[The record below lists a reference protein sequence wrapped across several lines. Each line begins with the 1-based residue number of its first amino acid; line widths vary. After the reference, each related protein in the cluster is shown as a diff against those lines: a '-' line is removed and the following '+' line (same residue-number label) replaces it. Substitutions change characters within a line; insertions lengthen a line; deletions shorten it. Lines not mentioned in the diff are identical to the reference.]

1 MEKAITVVG
10 GDLRIVK
17 LVEMLI
23 NDGYKVYTYALENS
37 EDLLNLNGVE
47 MCPTLDEAISHS
59 KVVVG
64 PVPLSS
70 DRKRLTSPFGRN
82 SVDIE
87 DFIKKLKG
95 KYLIAGTINIKE
107 ELDNNQIQY
116 TDLLKREE
124 FSVLNTIATAEG
136 TIQIAM
142 EETQRTVHGSN
153 VLVMGFGRIGKVLAK
168 MLDGIG
174 AKVYCEARKNEDIS
188 WIKAYGYNPI
198 HLNHLDE
205 NLDKFDI
212 IINTIPFQLLDGN
225 RLDLV
230 KKEVVIVDLASNP
243 GGVDRKAARDRN
255 LKVIWAL
262 SLPAKVAPLTSAEF
276 IKETLYH
283 VLKELSKSYVLL
295 SIVTEFSSE
304 LYKLSCPQ
312 YVLSPIPFGN
322 GFDTSIGL

>member
-1 MEKAITVVG
+1 MVIDMEKSITVIG

-17 LVEMLI
+17 LIEMLDK
-23 NDGYKVYTYALENS
+23 DGYKVYTYGLENS
-37 EDLLNLNGVE
+37 EDVLNLERVE
-47 MCPTLDEAISHS
+47 MCPTLEEAVSAS

-64 PVPLSS
+64 PIPLSS
-70 DRKRLTSPFGRN
+70 DRKRLSTPFGRN
-82 SVDIE
+82 NVE
-87 DFIKKLKG
+87 LKDFVNALKG
-95 KYLIAGTINIKE
+95 KYLIAGNIGIKE
-107 ELDNNQIQY
+107 DLDANEIQY

-174 AKVYCEARKNEDIS
+174 AKVSCEARKNEGIS

-198 HLNHLDE
+198 HLNDLNE
-205 NLDKFDI
+205 NLNKFDI
-212 IINTIPFQLLDGN
+212 IINTIPFQILDTE

-230 KKEVVIVDLASNP
+230 KDEAIIIDLASNP
-243 GGVDRKAARDRN
+243 GGVDRKAAREKGV
-255 LKVIWAL
+255 KVIWAL

-283 VLKELSKSYVLL
+283 VLKEL
-295 SIVTEFSSE
+295 
-304 LYKLSCPQ
+304 
-312 YVLSPIPFGN
+312 
-322 GFDTSIGL
+322 

>member
-1 MEKAITVVG
+1 MNNMEKAITVVG

-17 LVEMLI
+17 LIEMLN

-37 EDLLNLNGVE
+37 EELLSLDGVE
-47 MCPTLDEAISHS
+47 MCPTLQEAVSYS

-70 DRKRLTSPFGRN
+70 DRRRISAPFGRN
-82 SVDIE
+82 SVELE
-87 DFIKKLKG
+87 DFVEALKG
-95 KYLIAGTINIKE
+95 KYLIAGNINITDKLE
-107 ELDNNQIQY
+107 EMGVQSI
-116 TDLLKREE
+116 DLLKREE

-142 EETQRTVHGSN
+142 EETQRTVHGTN
-153 VLVMGFGRIGKVLAK
+153 VLIMGFGRIGKVLAK

-198 HLNHLDE
+198 HLNDLDE
-205 NLDKFDI
+205 NLGKFDI
-212 IINTIPFQLLDGN
+212 IINTIPFQLLSAEK
-225 RLDLV
+225 LDLV
-230 KKEVVIVDLASNP
+230 KPEAVIIDLASNP
-243 GGVDRKAARDRN
+243 GGVDRKAAREKG

-283 VLKELSKSYVLL
+283 VLKEL
-295 SIVTEFSSE
+295 
-304 LYKLSCPQ
+304 
-312 YVLSPIPFGN
+312 
-322 GFDTSIGL
+322 

>member
-1 MEKAITVVG
+1 MNNMEKAITVVG

-37 EDLLNLNGVE
+37 EELLSLDGVE
-47 MCPTLDEAISHS
+47 MCPTLQEAVSYS

-70 DRKRLTSPFGRN
+70 DRRRISSPFGRN
-82 SVDIE
+82 IVELEAFIE
-87 DFIKKLKG
+87 ALKG
-95 KYLIAGTINIKE
+95 KYLIAGNINITE
-107 ELDNNQIQY
+107 QLDNMGVQY

-142 EETQRTVHGSN
+142 EETQRTVHGTN
-153 VLVMGFGRIGKVLAK
+153 VLIMGFGRIGKVLAK

-174 AKVYCEARKNEDIS
+174 AKVSCEARKNEDIS

-198 HLNHLDE
+198 HLNDLNE
-205 NLDKFDI
+205 NLNKFDI
-212 IINTIPFQLLDGN
+212 IINTIPFQILDSE

-230 KKEVVIVDLASNP
+230 KNDAVIIDLASNP
-243 GGVDRKAARDRN
+243 GGVDRKAAREKGI
-255 LKVIWAL
+255 KVIWAL

-283 VLKELSKSYVLL
+283 VLKEL
-295 SIVTEFSSE
+295 
-304 LYKLSCPQ
+304 
-312 YVLSPIPFGN
+312 
-322 GFDTSIGL
+322 

>member
-1 MEKAITVVG
+1 MEKSITVVG

-37 EDLLNLNGVE
+37 EELLSLNGVE
-47 MCPTLDEAISHS
+47 FCPTLKEAVSFS
-59 KVVVG
+59 KVIVG

-70 DRKRLTSPFGRN
+70 DRKRLSSPFGRN
-82 SVDIE
+82 DVELDE
-87 DFIKKLKG
+87 FIKELKG
-95 KYLIAGTINIKE
+95 KYLIAGNINIKE
-107 ELDNNQIQY
+107 ELDSNGIQFV
-116 TDLLKREE
+116 DLLKREE

-174 AKVYCEARKNEDIS
+174 AKVYCEARKDEDIS

-198 HLNHLDE
+198 HLN
-205 NLDKFDI
+205 NLDDYLGKFDI
-212 IINTIPFQLLDGN
+212 IINTIPFQILEGPK
-225 RLDLV
+225 LDLV

-243 GGVDRKAARDRN
+243 GGVDRKAARERD

-283 VLKELSKSYVLL
+283 VLKELSK
-295 SIVTEFSSE
+295 
-304 LYKLSCPQ
+304 
-312 YVLSPIPFGN
+312 
-322 GFDTSIGL
+322 

>member
-1 MEKAITVVG
+1 MEKSIAVVG

-17 LVEMLI
+17 LIEMLN

-37 EDLLNLNGVE
+37 EELLNLDGVD
-47 MCPTLDEAISHS
+47 MCPTLEEAVSYS
-59 KVVVG
+59 KVVIG

-70 DRKRLTSPFGRN
+70 DRKRLSTPFGRN
-82 SVDIE
+82 NVNLE
-87 DFIKKLKG
+87 DFVEALKG
-95 KYLIAGTINIKE
+95 KYLIAGNIGIKE
-107 ELDNNQIQY
+107 QLDNNNIQF

-142 EETQRTVHGSN
+142 EETQRTIHGSN
-153 VLVMGFGRIGKVLAK
+153 VLVMGFGRIGKVLSK

-174 AKVYCEARKNEDIS
+174 AEVYCEARKNEDIS

-198 HLNHLDE
+198 HLNDLNEHLG
-205 NLDKFDI
+205 KFDV
-212 IINTIPFQLLDGN
+212 IINTIPFQILDDE
-225 RLDLV
+225 RLSLV

-243 GGVDRKAARDRN
+243 GGVDRKAAREKG

-283 VLKELSKSYVLL
+283 VLKEL
-295 SIVTEFSSE
+295 
-304 LYKLSCPQ
+304 
-312 YVLSPIPFGN
+312 
-322 GFDTSIGL
+322 

>member
-1 MEKAITVVG
+1 MNNMEKAITVVG

-37 EDLLNLNGVE
+37 EELLSLDGVE
-47 MCPTLDEAISHS
+47 MCPTLQEAVSYS

-70 DRKRLTSPFGRN
+70 DRRRISSPFGRN
-82 SVDIE
+82 IVELE
-87 DFIKKLKG
+87 DFIEALKG
-95 KYLIAGTINIKE
+95 KYLIAGNINITE
-107 ELDNNQIQY
+107 QLDNMGVQY

-142 EETQRTVHGSN
+142 EETQRTVHGTN
-153 VLVMGFGRIGKVLAK
+153 VLIMGFGRIGKVLAK

-174 AKVYCEARKNEDIS
+174 AKVSCEARKNEDIS

-198 HLNHLDE
+198 HLNDLND
-205 NLDKFDI
+205 NLNKFDI
-212 IINTIPFQLLDGN
+212 IINTIPFQILDSE

-230 KKEVVIVDLASNP
+230 KNDAVIIDLASNP
-243 GGVDRKAARDRN
+243 GGVDRKVAREKGI
-255 LKVIWAL
+255 KVIWAL

-283 VLKELSKSYVLL
+283 VLKEL
-295 SIVTEFSSE
+295 
-304 LYKLSCPQ
+304 
-312 YVLSPIPFGN
+312 
-322 GFDTSIGL
+322 

>member
-1 MEKAITVVG
+1 MIDMEKSITVVG

-17 LVEMLI
+17 LIEMLDS
-23 NDGYKVYTYALENS
+23 DGYKVYTYGLENS
-37 EDLLNLNGVE
+37 EEILNLERVE
-47 MCPTLDEAISHS
+47 MCPTLEEAVAAS

-64 PVPLSS
+64 PIPLSS
-70 DRKRLTSPFGRN
+70 DRKRLSTPFGRN
-82 SVDIE
+82 NVE
-87 DFIKKLKG
+87 LPDFVKALKG
-95 KYLIAGTINIKE
+95 KYLIAGNIGIKE
-107 ELDNNQIQY
+107 ELDENEVQY

-198 HLNHLDE
+198 HLNDLNE
-205 NLDKFDI
+205 NLNQFDI
-212 IINTIPFQLLDGN
+212 IINTIPFQILDEQ
-225 RLDLV
+225 RLELV
-230 KKEVVIVDLASNP
+230 RKEAIIIDLASNP
-243 GGVDRKAARDRN
+243 GGVDRKVAREKG

-283 VLKELSKSYVLL
+283 VLKEL
-295 SIVTEFSSE
+295 
-304 LYKLSCPQ
+304 
-312 YVLSPIPFGN
+312 
-322 GFDTSIGL
+322 

>member
-1 MEKAITVVG
+1 MEKSIAVVG

-17 LVEMLI
+17 LIEMLN

-37 EDLLNLNGVE
+37 EELLNLEGVE
-47 MCPTLDEAISHS
+47 MCPTLEEAISYS

-70 DRKRLTSPFGRN
+70 DRKKLSTPFGRN
-82 SVDIE
+82 SVSLE
-87 DFIKKLKG
+87 DFVTDLKG
-95 KYLIAGTINIKE
+95 KYLIAGNIGIKE
-107 ELDNNQIQY
+107 QLDNKKIQF

-153 VLVMGFGRIGKVLAK
+153 VLVMGFGRIGKVLSK

-198 HLNHLDE
+198 HLNDLNK
-205 NLDKFDI
+205 NLEKFDI
-212 IINTIPFQLLDGN
+212 IINTIPFQILDSE
-225 RLDLV
+225 RLDLI
-230 KKEVVIVDLASNP
+230 KKDAVIIDLASNP
-243 GGVDRKAARDRN
+243 GGVDRKVAREKEI
-255 LKVIWAL
+255 KVIWAL

-283 VLKELSKSYVLL
+283 VLKEL
-295 SIVTEFSSE
+295 
-304 LYKLSCPQ
+304 
-312 YVLSPIPFGN
+312 
-322 GFDTSIGL
+322 

>member
-1 MEKAITVVG
+1 MINMDKSIAVVG

-17 LVEMLI
+17 LIEMLS

-37 EDLLNLNGVE
+37 EELLNLDEVD
-47 MCPTLDEAISHS
+47 MCPTLEEAISHS
-59 KVVVG
+59 KVVIG

-70 DRKRLTSPFGRN
+70 DRKRLSTPFGRN
-82 SVDIE
+82 NVNLDE
-87 DFIKKLKG
+87 FVEALNG
-95 KYLIAGTINIKE
+95 KYLIAGNIGIKE
-107 ELDNNQIQY
+107 ELDSKNIQF

-142 EETQRTVHGSN
+142 EETQRTIHGSN
-153 VLVMGFGRIGKVLAK
+153 VLVMGFGRIGKVLSK

-198 HLNHLDE
+198 HLNDLNEHLG
-205 NLDKFDI
+205 KFDV
-212 IINTIPFQLLDGN
+212 IINTIPFQILDN
-225 RLDLV
+225 ERLDLV
-230 KKEVVIVDLASNP
+230 KNEVVIVDLASNP
-243 GGVDRKAARDRN
+243 GGVDRKAAREKG

-283 VLKELSKSYVLL
+283 VLKEL
-295 SIVTEFSSE
+295 
-304 LYKLSCPQ
+304 
-312 YVLSPIPFGN
+312 
-322 GFDTSIGL
+322 

>member
-1 MEKAITVVG
+1 MIDMEKSITVIG

-17 LVEMLI
+17 LIEMLDK
-23 NDGYKVYTYALENS
+23 DGYKVYTYALENS
-37 EDLLNLNGVE
+37 EELLNLDSVE
-47 MCPTLDEAISHS
+47 MCPTLDEAISKS
-59 KVVVG
+59 KVIVG

-70 DRKRLTSPFGRN
+70 DRRRLSAPFGRN
-82 SVDIE
+82 NVELE
-87 DFIKKLKG
+87 DFISALKG
-95 KYLIAGTINIKE
+95 KYLIAGNIGIKE
-107 ELDNNQIQY
+107 QLERNNVQY

-142 EETQRTVHGSN
+142 EETQRTLHASN

-198 HLNHLDE
+198 HLNDLDK
-205 NLDKFDI
+205 NLEKFDI
-212 IINTIPFQLLDGN
+212 IINTIPFQLLAGE
-225 RLDLV
+225 RLDLI
-230 KKEVVIVDLASNP
+230 KKEAVIIDLASNP
-243 GGVDRKAARDRN
+243 GGIDRKSAREKG

-283 VLKELSKSYVLL
+283 VLKEL
-295 SIVTEFSSE
+295 
-304 LYKLSCPQ
+304 
-312 YVLSPIPFGN
+312 
-322 GFDTSIGL
+322 

>member
-1 MEKAITVVG
+1 MEKSIAVVG

-17 LVEMLI
+17 LIEMLN

-37 EDLLNLNGVE
+37 EELLNLEGVD
-47 MCPTLDEAISHS
+47 MCPTLEEAVSYS
-59 KVVVG
+59 KVVIG

-70 DRKRLTSPFGRN
+70 DRKRLSTPFGRN
-82 SVDIE
+82 NVNLE
-87 DFIKKLKG
+87 DFVEALKG
-95 KYLIAGTINIKE
+95 KYLIAGNIGIKE
-107 ELDNNQIQY
+107 QLDNNNIQF

-142 EETQRTVHGSN
+142 EETQRTIHGSN
-153 VLVMGFGRIGKVLAK
+153 VLVMGFGRIGKVLSK

-198 HLNHLDE
+198 HLNDLNEHLG
-205 NLDKFDI
+205 KFDV
-212 IINTIPFQLLDGN
+212 IINTIPFQILDDE
-225 RLDLV
+225 RLNLV

-243 GGVDRKAARDRN
+243 GGVDRKAAREKG

-283 VLKELSKSYVLL
+283 VLKEL
-295 SIVTEFSSE
+295 
-304 LYKLSCPQ
+304 
-312 YVLSPIPFGN
+312 
-322 GFDTSIGL
+322 

>member
-1 MEKAITVVG
+1 MKKSIAVVG

-17 LVEMLI
+17 LIEMLN

-37 EDLLNLNGVE
+37 EELLNLEGVD
-47 MCPTLDEAISHS
+47 MCPTLEEAVSYS
-59 KVVVG
+59 KVVIG

-70 DRKRLTSPFGRN
+70 DRKRLSTPFGRN
-82 SVDIE
+82 NVNLE
-87 DFIKKLKG
+87 DFVEALKG
-95 KYLIAGTINIKE
+95 KYLIAGNIGIKE
-107 ELDNNQIQY
+107 QLDNNNIQF

-142 EETQRTVHGSN
+142 EETQRTIHGSN
-153 VLVMGFGRIGKVLAK
+153 VLVMGFGRIGKVLSK

-174 AKVYCEARKNEDIS
+174 AEVYCEARKNEDIS

-198 HLNHLDE
+198 HLNDLNEHLG
-205 NLDKFDI
+205 KFDV
-212 IINTIPFQLLDGN
+212 IINTIPFQILDDE
-225 RLDLV
+225 RLSLV

-243 GGVDRKAARDRN
+243 GGVDRKAAREKG

-283 VLKELSKSYVLL
+283 VLKEL
-295 SIVTEFSSE
+295 
-304 LYKLSCPQ
+304 
-312 YVLSPIPFGN
+312 
-322 GFDTSIGL
+322 

>member
-1 MEKAITVVG
+1 MNNMEKAITVVG

-37 EDLLNLNGVE
+37 EELLSLDGVE
-47 MCPTLDEAISHS
+47 MCPTLQEAVSYS

-70 DRKRLTSPFGRN
+70 DRRRISSPFGRN
-82 SVDIE
+82 VVELE
-87 DFIKKLKG
+87 DFIEALKG
-95 KYLIAGTINIKE
+95 KYLIAGNINITE
-107 ELDNNQIQY
+107 QLENIGVQF

-142 EETQRTVHGSN
+142 EETQRTVHGTN
-153 VLVMGFGRIGKVLAK
+153 VLIMGFGRIGKVLAK

-174 AKVYCEARKNEDIS
+174 AKVSCEARKNEDIS

-198 HLNHLDE
+198 HLNDLND
-205 NLDKFDI
+205 NLNQFDI
-212 IINTIPFQLLDGN
+212 IINTIPFQILDSE

-230 KKEVVIVDLASNP
+230 KNDAVIIDLASNP
-243 GGVDRKAARDRN
+243 GGVDRKAAREKGI
-255 LKVIWAL
+255 KVIWAL

-283 VLKELSKSYVLL
+283 VLKEL
-295 SIVTEFSSE
+295 
-304 LYKLSCPQ
+304 
-312 YVLSPIPFGN
+312 
-322 GFDTSIGL
+322 